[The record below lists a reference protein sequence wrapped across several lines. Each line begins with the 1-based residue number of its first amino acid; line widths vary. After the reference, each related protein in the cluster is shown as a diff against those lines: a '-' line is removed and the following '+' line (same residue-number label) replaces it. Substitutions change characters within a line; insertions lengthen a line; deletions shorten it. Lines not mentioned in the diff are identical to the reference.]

1 MSNPAP
7 TSFARAVATATL
19 LVALGSFTAA
29 AAEIDPNSPRGAMK
43 AFYQAM
49 EAGDPT
55 AVRAALY
62 AADAQEKQLAD
73 AYAAQLTAAKALG
86 DAAKNKFGAAGDALG
101 KGLPLKDEIAKL
113 ADAAETVTGETAT
126 LKLAGQP
133 KPLRFIKADGRWRLF
148 ISDYAGAS
156 GDDLAPQV
164 AVLNDMAAVFNAA
177 ATDISADK
185 YPSAQEAQRAL
196 QQKLQA
202 VLFNSLRK
210 HPPTTAKSK
219 P

>member
-1 MSNPAP
+1 MFKHAP
-7 TSFARAVATATL
+7 TPLRRALATVGLLFALAA
-19 LVALGSFTAA
+19 SSAA
-29 AAEIDPNSPRGAMK
+29 AAEIDPNTPRGAMK

-49 EAGDPT
+49 EAGDPA

-62 AADAQEKQLAD
+62 AADAQEKELAD

-86 DAAKNKFGAAGDALG
+86 DAAKNKFGAAGDALS

-113 ADAAETVTGETAT
+113 DSAEETVTGETAT
-126 LKLAGQP
+126 LKLTGQP

-148 ISDYAGAS
+148 ISDYAGAT
-156 GDDLAPQV
+156 GEDLAPQV
-164 AVLNDMAAVFNAA
+164 AVLKDMAAVFNGAA
-177 ATDISADK
+177 IDISADK

-196 QQKLQA
+196 QQKLGA